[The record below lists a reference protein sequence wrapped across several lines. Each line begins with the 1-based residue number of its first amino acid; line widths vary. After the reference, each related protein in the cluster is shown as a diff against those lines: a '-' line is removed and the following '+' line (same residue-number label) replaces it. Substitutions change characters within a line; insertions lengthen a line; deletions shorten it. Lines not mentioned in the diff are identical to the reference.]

1 MSNHSQDAALGRFH
15 HIVVEG
21 PIGAGKTSLAR
32 KLAELSGAALILE
45 NADENPFL
53 PRFYEDRRRY
63 ALPTQLFF
71 LVSRAEQTR
80 ALSQGDLFSETSVAD
95 FMLEKDMLFARATL
109 DDAEFNLYRQL
120 YEGLKPRASTPDL
133 VIYLQADP
141 ATLLERAKKRGR
153 GYEKHLSEGYLA
165 ELARAYSEF
174 FYHYEAA
181 PLLIVNSEHLNFA
194 EREGDL
200 DLLVERIRDMRGA
213 REFFNMGA

>member
-1 MSNHSQDAALGRFH
+1 MLGRFR

-32 KLAELSGAALILE
+32 RLAARTSAELILE

-71 LVSRAEQTR
+71 LVSRVEQAR
-80 ALSQGDLFSETSVAD
+80 ALSQGDLFSPASVAD
-95 FMLEKDMLFARATL
+95 FMLEKDMLFARAIL
-109 DDAEFNLYRQL
+109 DESEFRLYRQL
-120 YEGLKPRASTPDL
+120 YDGLKPQASAPDL
-133 VIYLQADP
+133 VIYLQANP
-141 ATLLERAKKRGR
+141 GTLMERVKKRGR
-153 GYEKHLSEGYLA
+153 GYERSLSESYLA

-194 EREGDL
+194 ERDSDF
-200 DLLVERIRDMRGA
+200 DLLLQRIRDMRGA
-213 REFFNMGA
+213 REFFNLGA